1 MKQNLLN
8 RLIAMWC
15 VGTLLM
21 TVPSMNVLADDI
33 QEAANVSE
41 IIDDSTS
48 EFEISDEYSD
58 ESLTEDEIQGDDGDV
73 STSATDESVDDA
85 YYAADE
91 SEGASYNAV
100 DDSVDTEPI
109 EEAARD
115 DSSVEEDTTAIIEAE
130 DNNAEELVGANT
142 WTVGKGVTAKIV
154 KKGSE
159 NVLYF
164 TSKGGTL
171 WDDWKS
177 KIGEALSTVSTITF
191 TADSTKMYFPV
202 DSSYLFYGEYL
213 KSIKRIDLK
222 KADTSKVKSMNA
234 MFSWCEHLIELDVS
248 GFNTSNVTDMERM
261 FSHCETLTDLDVSGF
276 KTSKVTNMKEMFCW
290 CYDLTN
296 LDVSGFDTTK
306 VTNMS
311 LMFICCSHLTNL
323 DVSGFDTSN
332 VTDMRAMFSSCVE
345 LTNLDVSGF
354 DTSNVENMRHMFFWC
369 ESLRE
374 LDVSGFDTSN
384 VKDMS
389 DMFTSCWKL
398 KKLDVSGFN
407 TMKVTDMSSMFDC
420 CLQLTSL
427 DVSGF
432 NTSNSIRMND
442 MFFKC
447 RSLTYLDVS
456 GFDTSNVTDM
466 SYMFYLCENLIN
478 LDVSGFDTTNVKNME
493 RMFCGSSGLIT
504 LDVSGFNTSKV
515 TDMSN
520 MFSYCTGLKKLDLS
534 GFNTSKVT
542 NMNSMFEYCTG
553 LKTIDFC
560 GFNTSKVT
568 YMGSM
573 FNNCKGLKTLDVS
586 SFDTSKVR
594 VFEEMFKNC
603 SSLTSLDLSSFEV
616 IDSDNTYTVDMLY
629 NCKNLLILKTPKK
642 VFDDIELP
650 FNMYDSTG
658 KKYEILRNMSKS
670 ITLMKKVSISEC
682 DITLST
688 TTYTFDGNAKEP
700 AVTVK
705 YGDTTL
711 TLGTDYTVDYKNN
724 VNVGKATVTI
734 TGIGSYA
741 DTSNINFTIKQ
752 AVPGQAI
759 TIKNAKIT
767 GINRSYGY
775 TGSTYT
781 PNFKVVLNN
790 KTLTAN
796 TDYTYT
802 FEDNTNPGVA
812 KLIINGKGTY
822 HDTLIYEF
830 VIVDCVAKPE
840 VGKTYMLVPKN
851 NPYGCLCTQGGK
863 MVNNTKASITDQSS
877 SESVKF
883 VLKKSSDGNYKFMS
897 AKCELVIAVQQNST
911 ELGKGVVFYQNTAE
925 TEQNW
930 KLYRKADN
938 SWAIVNAVTGYSIA
952 TPTATA
958 DKGSA
963 FIIAKT
969 AASSLQ
975 RFYFVETT
983 PVNASFDGTYSLGAA
998 RNKDYSVDIAA
1009 GSTEAGAN
1017 VQLYKYNGTDAQKF
1031 TAMYSG
1037 SGYYRFVNKKSG
1049 MVLTV
1054 EENSKT
1060 NGANIIQSTWTGQ
1073 SGQRWKFTE
1082 NSDGTVTLTSG
1093 LGTVLHLHTNTIK
1106 NGMNITSRLP
1116 ADTTAQRWFLKKA

>member
-21 TVPSMNVLADDI
+21 TIPSMNVLADDI

-191 TADSTKMYFPV
+191 TADSTKMYLPA
-202 DSSYLFYGEYL
+202 DSSYLFEGDVL

-234 MFSWCEHLIELDVS
+234 MFSWCEHLTDLDVSGFNTTNVTSMYDMFYKCSKLTDLDVSGFDTSNVWNMGFMFFFCTELRELDVSGFDTSNVENMSCMFVECKNLKKLDVSRFDTTKVTDMRSMFDGCSQLTSLDVS
-248 GFNTSNVTDMERM
+248 GFNTSNTIDMRCM
-261 FSHCETLTDLDVSGF
+261 FTECRSLT
-276 KTSKVTNMKEMFCW
+276 E
-290 CYDLTN
+290 
-296 LDVSGFDTTK
+296 
-306 VTNMS
+306 
-311 LMFICCSHLTNL
+311 L

-332 VTDMRAMFSSCVE
+332 VTDMGLMFAYCDN
-345 LTNLDVSGF
+345 LTTLDVG
-354 DTSNVENMRHMFFWC
+354 
-369 ESLRE
+369 
-374 LDVSGFDTSN
+374 
-384 VKDMS
+384 
-389 DMFTSCWKL
+389 
-398 KKLDVSGFN
+398 GFN
-407 TMKVTDMSSMFDC
+407 TSKVTDMDHMFRDC
-420 CLQLTSL
+420 T
-427 DVSGF
+427 
-432 NTSNSIRMND
+432 
-442 MFFKC
+442 
-447 RSLTYLDVS
+447 
-456 GFDTSNVTDM
+456 
-466 SYMFYLCENLIN
+466 
-478 LDVSGFDTTNVKNME
+478 
-493 RMFCGSSGLIT
+493 GLKT
-504 LDVSGFNTSKV
+504 LDVSGFNTSRV
-515 TDMSN
+515 TDMCC
-520 MFSYCTGLKKLDLS
+520 MFESCTGLETLDVS
-534 GFNTSKVT
+534 GFNTSRVTDMFGMFEYCTRLKTLDVSGFNTSRVT
-542 NMNSMFEYCTG
+542 NMDYMFRQCRGLKNIDVSGFNTSRVTDMFGMFEYCTG
-553 LKTIDFC
+553 LKTIDVS
-560 GFNTSKVT
+560 GFNTSKVR
-568 YMGSM
+568 YFVGM
-573 FNNCKGLKTLDVS
+573 FY
-586 SFDTSKVR
+586 
-594 VFEEMFKNC
+594 NC
-603 SSLTSLDLSSFEV
+603 SSLTSLDLSSFDV
-616 IDSDNTYTVDMLY
+616 IDPDHQHTMGMLN
-629 NCKNLLILKTPKK
+629 NCTNLLILKTPKK

-767 GINRSYGY
+767 CINRSYGY

-897 AKCELVIAVQQNST
+897 AKSELVIAVQQNST

-1054 EENSKT
+1054 EGNSKT

-1106 NGMNITSRLP
+1106 NGMNIT
-1116 ADTTAQRWFLKKA
+1116 

>member
-115 DSSVEEDTTAIIEAE
+115 DSSVAEDTTAIIEAE

-191 TADSTKMYFPV
+191 TADSTKMYLPV
-202 DSSYLFYGEYL
+202 DSCCLFHGEAL

-222 KADTSKVKSMNA
+222 KADTSKVKNMNA
-234 MFSWCEHLIELDVS
+234 MFSWCEHLIDLDVSGFNTTNVTSMYDMFYKCSKLTDLDVSGFDTSNVWNMGFMFFFCTELRELDVSGFDTSNVEDMSCMFVECKNLKKLDVSRFDTTKVTDMRSMFDGCSQLTSLDVS
-248 GFNTSNVTDMERM
+248 GFNTSNTIDMRCM
-261 FSHCETLTDLDVSGF
+261 FTECRSLT
-276 KTSKVTNMKEMFCW
+276 E
-290 CYDLTN
+290 
-296 LDVSGFDTTK
+296 
-306 VTNMS
+306 
-311 LMFICCSHLTNL
+311 L

-332 VTDMRAMFSSCVE
+332 VTDMGLMFAYCDN
-345 LTNLDVSGF
+345 LTTLDVG
-354 DTSNVENMRHMFFWC
+354 
-369 ESLRE
+369 
-374 LDVSGFDTSN
+374 
-384 VKDMS
+384 
-389 DMFTSCWKL
+389 
-398 KKLDVSGFN
+398 GFN
-407 TMKVTDMSSMFDC
+407 TSKVTDMDHMFRDC
-420 CLQLTSL
+420 T
-427 DVSGF
+427 
-432 NTSNSIRMND
+432 
-442 MFFKC
+442 
-447 RSLTYLDVS
+447 
-456 GFDTSNVTDM
+456 
-466 SYMFYLCENLIN
+466 
-478 LDVSGFDTTNVKNME
+478 
-493 RMFCGSSGLIT
+493 GLKT
-504 LDVSGFNTSKV
+504 LDVSGFNTSRV
-515 TDMSN
+515 TDMCC
-520 MFSYCTGLKKLDLS
+520 MFESCTGLETLDVS
-534 GFNTSKVT
+534 GFNTSRVTDMFGMFEYCTRLKTLDVSGFNTSRVT
-542 NMNSMFEYCTG
+542 NMDYMFRQCRGLKNIDVSGFNTSRVTDMFGMFEYCTG
-553 LKTIDFC
+553 LKTIDVS
-560 GFNTSKVT
+560 GFNTSKVR
-568 YMGSM
+568 YFVGM
-573 FNNCKGLKTLDVS
+573 FY
-586 SFDTSKVR
+586 
-594 VFEEMFKNC
+594 NC
-603 SSLTSLDLSSFEV
+603 SSLTSLDLSSFDV
-616 IDSDNTYTVDMLY
+616 IDPDHQHTMGMLN
-629 NCKNLLILKTPKK
+629 NCTNLLILKTPKK
-642 VFDDIELP
+642 VFDNIELP

-670 ITLMKKVSISEC
+670 ITFMKKVSISEC

-851 NPYGCLCTQGGK
+851 NPSGCLCTQGGK

-897 AKCELVIAVQQNST
+897 AKSELVIAVQQNST
-911 ELGKGVVFYQNTAE
+911 ELGKGVVFYHNTAE

-1054 EENSKT
+1054 EGNSK
-1060 NGANIIQSTWTGQ
+1060 
-1073 SGQRWKFTE
+1073 RPTE
-1082 NSDGTVTLTSG
+1082 Q
-1093 LGTVLHLHTNTIK
+1093 I
-1106 NGMNITSRLP
+1106 
-1116 ADTTAQRWFLKKA
+1116 

>member
-1 MKQNLLN
+1 MKQNLWK

-171 WDDWKS
+171 WDDWQL

-191 TADSTKMYFPV
+191 TADSTKMYLPA
-202 DSSYLFYGEYL
+202 DSSYLFEGDVL
-213 KSIKRIDLK
+213 KCIKRIDLK
-222 KADTSKVKSMNA
+222 KADTSKVKRMDSM
-234 MFSWCEHLIELDVS
+234 FRWCEHLIDLDVS
-248 GFNTSNVTDMERM
+248 GFNTTNVTDMEYM
-261 FSHCETLTDLDVSGF
+261 FSHCTTLTDLDVSGF
-276 KTSKVTNMKEMFCW
+276 KTSMVTYMKEMFSFCEQ
-290 CYDLTN
+290 LTY
-296 LDVSGFDTTK
+296 
-306 VTNMS
+306 
-311 LMFICCSHLTNL
+311 L

-332 VTDMRAMFSSCVE
+332 VKDMALMFFLCTGLRE
-345 LTNLDVSGF
+345 LDVSGF
-354 DTSNVENMRHMFFWC
+354 DTSNVENMSCMFADC
-369 ESLRE
+369 E
-374 LDVSGFDTSN
+374 
-384 VKDMS
+384 
-389 DMFTSCWKL
+389 KL
-398 KKLDVSGFN
+398 KKLDVSRFD
-407 TMKVTDMSSMFDC
+407 TTKVTDMRSMFSGC
-420 CLQLTSL
+420 SQLTSL

-432 NTSNSIRMND
+432 NTSNTIDMNC
-442 MFFKC
+442 MFIDC
-447 RSLTYLDVS
+447 RSLTDLDVS

-466 SYMFYLCENLIN
+466 SLMFGSCDNL
-478 LDVSGFDTTNVKNME
+478 TN
-493 RMFCGSSGLIT
+493 

-515 TDMSN
+515 TEMDDMFIN
-520 MFSYCTGLKKLDLS
+520 CTGLKTLDVS
-534 GFNTSKVT
+534 GFNTSGVT
-542 NMNSMFEYCTG
+542 NMAGMFENCTGLRTLDVSGFNTSGVTNMACMFCDCTG
-553 LKTIDFC
+553 LKTLDVS
-560 GFNTSKVT
+560 GFNTSRVT
-568 YMGSM
+568 YMLGM
-573 FNNCKGLKTLDVS
+573 FENCTGLKTLDVS
-586 SFDTSKVR
+586 SFNTSKVR
-594 VFEEMFKNC
+594 NFVYMFCNC
-603 SSLTSLDLSSFEV
+603 SSLTSLDLSSFDV
-616 IDSDNTYTVDMLY
+616 IDPDHQNTLEMLY
-629 NCKNLLILKTPKK
+629 NCTNLQILKTPKK
-642 VFDDIELP
+642 VLEDIELP
-650 FNMYDSTG
+650 ISMYDSTG
-658 KKYEILRNMSKS
+658 KRYDILKNMSKS

-700 AVTVK
+700 AVTVTC
-705 YGDTTL
+705 GDTTL
-711 TLGTDYTVDYKNN
+711 TPGTDYTVDYKNN
-724 VNVGKATVTI
+724 KNVGKATVTI
-734 TGIGSYA
+734 TGIGSYIN
-741 DTSNINFTIKQ
+741 TSNKNFTIKPP
-752 AVPGQAI
+752 VPGEAI
-759 TIKNAKIT
+759 SIKYATIT

-775 TGSTYT
+775 TGSART

-790 KTLTAN
+790 ETLTAN
-796 TDYTYT
+796 TDYNYS
-802 FEDNTNPGVA
+802 FENNTNPGIA
-812 KLIINGKGTY
+812 KLIINGMGIYYGTI
-822 HDTLIYEF
+822 IYEF

-883 VLKKSSDGNYKFMS
+883 VLKKSSDGNYKLMS
-897 AKCELVIAVQQNST
+897 AKSELVIAVQQNST

-1054 EENSKT
+1054 EGNSKT

>member
-115 DSSVEEDTTAIIEAE
+115 DSSVAEDTTAIIEAE

-191 TADSTKMYFPV
+191 TADSTKMYLPV
-202 DSSYLFYGEYL
+202 DSCCLFHGEAL

-222 KADTSKVKSMNA
+222 KADTSKVKNMNA
-234 MFSWCEHLIELDVS
+234 MFSWCEHLIDLDVSGFNTTNVTSMYDMFYKCSKLTDLDVSGFDTSNVWNMGFMFFFCTELRELDVSGFDTSNVENMSCMFVECKNLKKLDVSRFDTTKVTDMRSMFDGCSQLTSLDVS
-248 GFNTSNVTDMERM
+248 GFNTSNTIDMRCM
-261 FSHCETLTDLDVSGF
+261 FTECRSLT
-276 KTSKVTNMKEMFCW
+276 E
-290 CYDLTN
+290 
-296 LDVSGFDTTK
+296 
-306 VTNMS
+306 
-311 LMFICCSHLTNL
+311 L

-332 VTDMRAMFSSCVE
+332 VTDMGLMFAYCDN
-345 LTNLDVSGF
+345 LTTLDVG
-354 DTSNVENMRHMFFWC
+354 
-369 ESLRE
+369 
-374 LDVSGFDTSN
+374 
-384 VKDMS
+384 
-389 DMFTSCWKL
+389 
-398 KKLDVSGFN
+398 GFN
-407 TMKVTDMSSMFDC
+407 TSKVTDMDHMFRDC
-420 CLQLTSL
+420 T
-427 DVSGF
+427 
-432 NTSNSIRMND
+432 
-442 MFFKC
+442 
-447 RSLTYLDVS
+447 
-456 GFDTSNVTDM
+456 
-466 SYMFYLCENLIN
+466 
-478 LDVSGFDTTNVKNME
+478 
-493 RMFCGSSGLIT
+493 GLKT
-504 LDVSGFNTSKV
+504 LDVSGFNTSRV
-515 TDMSN
+515 TDMCC
-520 MFSYCTGLKKLDLS
+520 MFESCTGLETLDVS
-534 GFNTSKVT
+534 GFNTSRVTDMFGMFEYCTRLKTLDVSGFNTSRVT
-542 NMNSMFEYCTG
+542 NMDYMFRQCRGLKNIDVSGFNTSRVTDMFGMFEYCTG
-553 LKTIDFC
+553 LKTIDVS
-560 GFNTSKVT
+560 GFNTSKVR
-568 YMGSM
+568 YFVGM
-573 FNNCKGLKTLDVS
+573 FY
-586 SFDTSKVR
+586 
-594 VFEEMFKNC
+594 NC
-603 SSLTSLDLSSFEV
+603 SSLTSLDLSSFDV
-616 IDSDNTYTVDMLY
+616 IDPDHQHTMGMLN
-629 NCKNLLILKTPKK
+629 NCTNLLILKTPKK

-830 VIVDCVAKPE
+830 VIVDCVVKPE

-897 AKCELVIAVQQNST
+897 AKSELVIAVQQNST

-1054 EENSKT
+1054 EGNSKT

>member
-1 MKQNLLN
+1 MKQNLWK

-115 DSSVEEDTTAIIEAE
+115 DSSVAEDTTAIIEAE

-191 TADSTKMYFPV
+191 TADSTKMYLPV
-202 DSSYLFYGEYL
+202 DSCCLFHGEAL

-222 KADTSKVKSMNA
+222 KADTSKVKNMNA
-234 MFSWCEHLIELDVS
+234 MFSWCEHLIDLDVSGFNTTNVTSMYDMFYKCSKLTDLDVSGFDTSNVWNMGFMFFFCTELRELDVSGFDTSNVENMSCMFVECKNLKKLDVSRFDTTKVTDMRSMFDGCSQLTSLDVS
-248 GFNTSNVTDMERM
+248 GFNTSNTIDMRCM
-261 FSHCETLTDLDVSGF
+261 FTECRSLT
-276 KTSKVTNMKEMFCW
+276 E
-290 CYDLTN
+290 
-296 LDVSGFDTTK
+296 
-306 VTNMS
+306 
-311 LMFICCSHLTNL
+311 L

-332 VTDMRAMFSSCVE
+332 VTDMGLMFAYCDN
-345 LTNLDVSGF
+345 LTTLDVG
-354 DTSNVENMRHMFFWC
+354 
-369 ESLRE
+369 
-374 LDVSGFDTSN
+374 
-384 VKDMS
+384 
-389 DMFTSCWKL
+389 
-398 KKLDVSGFN
+398 GFN
-407 TMKVTDMSSMFDC
+407 TSKVTDMDHMFRDC
-420 CLQLTSL
+420 T
-427 DVSGF
+427 
-432 NTSNSIRMND
+432 
-442 MFFKC
+442 
-447 RSLTYLDVS
+447 
-456 GFDTSNVTDM
+456 
-466 SYMFYLCENLIN
+466 
-478 LDVSGFDTTNVKNME
+478 
-493 RMFCGSSGLIT
+493 GLKT
-504 LDVSGFNTSKV
+504 LDVSGFNTSRV
-515 TDMSN
+515 TDMCC
-520 MFSYCTGLKKLDLS
+520 MFESCTGLETLDVS
-534 GFNTSKVT
+534 GFNTSRVT
-542 NMNSMFEYCTG
+542 NMDYMFRQCRGLKNIDVSGFNTSRVTDMFGMFEYCTG
-553 LKTIDFC
+553 LKTIDVS
-560 GFNTSKVT
+560 GFNTSKVR
-568 YMGSM
+568 YFVGM
-573 FNNCKGLKTLDVS
+573 FY
-586 SFDTSKVR
+586 
-594 VFEEMFKNC
+594 NC
-603 SSLTSLDLSSFEV
+603 SSLTSLDLSSFDV
-616 IDSDNTYTVDMLY
+616 IDPDHQHTMGMLN
-629 NCKNLLILKTPKK
+629 NCTNLLILKTPKK

-830 VIVDCVAKPE
+830 VIVDCVVKPE

-851 NPYGCLCTQGGK
+851 NPYGCLCTQDGK

-897 AKCELVIAVQQNST
+897 AKSELVIAVQQNST

>member
-1 MKQNLLN
+1 
-8 RLIAMWC
+8 
-15 VGTLLM
+15 
-21 TVPSMNVLADDI
+21 
-33 QEAANVSE
+33 
-41 IIDDSTS
+41 
-48 EFEISDEYSD
+48 
-58 ESLTEDEIQGDDGDV
+58 
-73 STSATDESVDDA
+73 
-85 YYAADE
+85 
-91 SEGASYNAV
+91 
-100 DDSVDTEPI
+100 
-109 EEAARD
+109 
-115 DSSVEEDTTAIIEAE
+115 
-130 DNNAEELVGANT
+130 
-142 WTVGKGVTAKIV
+142 
-154 KKGSE
+154 
-159 NVLYF
+159 
-164 TSKGGTL
+164 
-171 WDDWKS
+171 
-177 KIGEALSTVSTITF
+177 
-191 TADSTKMYFPV
+191 
-202 DSSYLFYGEYL
+202 
-213 KSIKRIDLK
+213 
-222 KADTSKVKSMNA
+222 
-234 MFSWCEHLIELDVS
+234 
-248 GFNTSNVTDMERM
+248 
-261 FSHCETLTDLDVSGF
+261 
-276 KTSKVTNMKEMFCW
+276 
-290 CYDLTN
+290 
-296 LDVSGFDTTK
+296 
-306 VTNMS
+306 
-311 LMFICCSHLTNL
+311 
-323 DVSGFDTSN
+323 
-332 VTDMRAMFSSCVE
+332 
-345 LTNLDVSGF
+345 
-354 DTSNVENMRHMFFWC
+354 
-369 ESLRE
+369 
-374 LDVSGFDTSN
+374 
-384 VKDMS
+384 
-389 DMFTSCWKL
+389 
-398 KKLDVSGFN
+398 
-407 TMKVTDMSSMFDC
+407 
-420 CLQLTSL
+420 
-427 DVSGF
+427 
-432 NTSNSIRMND
+432 
-442 MFFKC
+442 
-447 RSLTYLDVS
+447 
-456 GFDTSNVTDM
+456 
-466 SYMFYLCENLIN
+466 
-478 LDVSGFDTTNVKNME
+478 
-493 RMFCGSSGLIT
+493 
-504 LDVSGFNTSKV
+504 
-515 TDMSN
+515 
-520 MFSYCTGLKKLDLS
+520 
-534 GFNTSKVT
+534 
-542 NMNSMFEYCTG
+542 
-553 LKTIDFC
+553 
-560 GFNTSKVT
+560 
-568 YMGSM
+568 MGM
-573 FNNCKGLKTLDVS
+573 LNNCT
-586 SFDTSKVR
+586 
-594 VFEEMFKNC
+594 
-603 SSLTSLDLSSFEV
+603 
-616 IDSDNTYTVDMLY
+616 
-629 NCKNLLILKTPKK
+629 NLLILKTPKK

-830 VIVDCVAKPE
+830 VIVNCVAKPV

-863 MVNNTKASITDQSS
+863 MVNNTKASITDQST

-897 AKCELVIAVQQNST
+897 AKSELVIAVQQNST

-925 TEQNW
+925 TEQSW

-1054 EENSKT
+1054 EGNSKT

>member
-830 VIVDCVAKPE
+830 VIVDCVVKPE

-897 AKCELVIAVQQNST
+897 AKSELVIAVQQNST

-930 KLYRKADN
+930 KLHRKADN
-938 SWAIVNAVTGYSIA
+938 S
-952 TPTATA
+952 
-958 DKGSA
+958 
-963 FIIAKT
+963 

-1054 EENSKT
+1054 EGNSKT
-1060 NGANIIQSTWTGQ
+1060 NGANTIQSTWTGQ

>member
-115 DSSVEEDTTAIIEAE
+115 DSSVAEDTTAIIEAE

-191 TADSTKMYFPV
+191 TADSTKMYLPV
-202 DSSYLFYGEYL
+202 DSCCLFHGEAL

-222 KADTSKVKSMNA
+222 KADTSKVKNMNA
-234 MFSWCEHLIELDVS
+234 MFSWCEHLIDLDVSGFNTTNVTSMYDMFYKCSKLTDLDVSGFDTSNVWNMGFMFFFCTELRELDVSGFDTSNVENMSCMFVECKNLKKLDVSRFDTTKVTDMRSMFDGCSQLTSLDVS
-248 GFNTSNVTDMERM
+248 GFNTSNTIDMRCM
-261 FSHCETLTDLDVSGF
+261 FTECRSLT
-276 KTSKVTNMKEMFCW
+276 E
-290 CYDLTN
+290 
-296 LDVSGFDTTK
+296 
-306 VTNMS
+306 
-311 LMFICCSHLTNL
+311 L

-332 VTDMRAMFSSCVE
+332 VTDMGLMFAYCDN
-345 LTNLDVSGF
+345 LTTLDVG
-354 DTSNVENMRHMFFWC
+354 
-369 ESLRE
+369 
-374 LDVSGFDTSN
+374 
-384 VKDMS
+384 
-389 DMFTSCWKL
+389 
-398 KKLDVSGFN
+398 GFN
-407 TMKVTDMSSMFDC
+407 TSKVTDMD
-420 CLQLTSL
+420 
-427 DVSGF
+427 
-432 NTSNSIRMND
+432 D
-442 MFFKC
+442 MFCKC
-447 RSLTYLDVS
+447 
-456 GFDTSNVTDM
+456 
-466 SYMFYLCENLIN
+466 I
-478 LDVSGFDTTNVKNME
+478 
-493 RMFCGSSGLIT
+493 GLKT
-504 LDVSGFNTSKV
+504 LDVSGFNTSRV
-515 TDMSN
+515 TDMCCMFESCTGLETLDVSGFNTSRVTN
-520 MFSYCTGLKKLDLS
+520 MDYMFRQCRGLKNIDVSGFNTSRVTDMFGMFESCTGLKTIDVS
-534 GFNTSKVT
+534 GFNTSKVRYFVG
-542 NMNSMFEYCTG
+542 MFY
-553 LKTIDFC
+553 
-560 GFNTSKVT
+560 
-568 YMGSM
+568 
-573 FNNCKGLKTLDVS
+573 
-586 SFDTSKVR
+586 
-594 VFEEMFKNC
+594 NC
-603 SSLTSLDLSSFEV
+603 SSLTSLDLSSFDV
-616 IDSDNTYTVDMLY
+616 IDPDHQHTMGMLN
-629 NCKNLLILKTPKK
+629 NCTNLLILKTPKK

-830 VIVDCVAKPE
+830 VIVNCVAKPV

-863 MVNNTKASITDQSS
+863 MVNNTKASITDQST

-897 AKCELVIAVQQNST
+897 AKSELVIAVQQNST

-925 TEQNW
+925 TEQSW

-1054 EENSKT
+1054 EGNSKT